1 MAAFWQRWFDRKSN
15 VSMSSVD
22 LLREMLGANRSQSGV
37 VVNAETALQASVV
50 FACVRAIAEGLMQVP
65 WRLMKFDG
73 RTRLPAIDHPLYP
86 LFDGDPNEWQ
96 TTAEFIEQIGLHLA
110 LANNSYVWLNRP
122 AGTVVREL
130 LPLEPSKVVQRRVG
144 WVSDFL
150 VTMPDGSQVTVPF
163 EEMWHLRGPSWN
175 GWHGLEG
182 WKLAREAI
190 GLSLA
195 AEQHGAST
203 FSSGAQLGGLLS
215 TDQVMSADQR
225 KALRDSW
232 QAVHSG
238 RENAGKIA
246 VLSNGYKFQ
255 PIASTNENAQWIDA
269 RRFQIEEVCRAF
281 RVMPIMVGY
290 SDKAATYASAEQ
302 MFIAHVVHTLG
313 PWYRRIEASAN
324 KRLLSSVDRRAGLYT
339 KFFTNAL
346 LRGAVKDRGEF
357 YTKLYSVGAI
367 SPNEIRELEDMN
379 PYEGGDQR
387 RVPLNMVDPTA
398 EPPAPQ
404 PTGQ

>member
-1 MAAFWQRWFDRKSN
+1 MGFWDRWFDRKSN

-232 QAVHSG
+232 QTVHSG

-367 SPNEIRELEDMN
+367 NGNEIRELEDMN
-379 PYEGGDQR
+379 PYPGGDVF
-387 RVPLNMVDPTA
+387 RVPMNMEDA
-398 EPPAPQ
+398 NAPK
-404 PTGQ
+404 TGPNGAA

>member
-1 MAAFWQRWFDRKSN
+1 MGFWDRWFDRKSN

-110 LANNSYVWLNRP
+110 LANNAYVWLNRP

-130 LPLEPSKVVQRRVG
+130 LPLEPSKVAQRRVG

-215 TDQVMSADQR
+215 TEQVMSADQR

-324 KRLLSSVDRRAGLYT
+324 KRLLTAADRRAGLYT